1 MKTFDTTKQANE
13 LVASFF
19 GFDVNEVTRKTFHE
33 ETTEKMANYRAQD
46 ELGRAQLYA
55 VEVTDNARLKRQILE
70 FSNEFI
76 TTIRTF
82 EVYDYIPA
90 AYKRETMRFFNSH
103 FSKFDKN
110 AANAL
115 GQHMKKSIAHIKQI
129 PGALLER
136 GRSSHLSN
144 DVMRRLIGRSRNSFF
159 VYLRK
164 DQKLINQFKIRLDKY
179 CEMVWLL
186 IMQEEGTIYADMPL
200 ADKVAR
206 RSAMAENLVEDFLN
220 EKCKVRRDSEVQADK
235 LYTEYEKWA
244 LERDAEMLGRK
255 TFTETVFN
263 IVPYASQKISKG
275 TVYVTGLRIAN

>member
-1 MKTFDTTKQANE
+1 MKMNDNNKQANE
-13 LVASFF
+13 LVAAFF
-19 GFDVNEVTRKTFHE
+19 GFDADEVASKSFHE
-33 ETTEKMANYRAQD
+33 ETSEKMAMYRSQD

-76 TTIRTF
+76 STIRTF
-82 EVYDYIPA
+82 EIYDYIPA

-115 GQHMKKSIAHIKQI
+115 GQHMKKSIAYIKEI

-136 GRSSHLSN
+136 GKSSHLSN
-144 DVMRRLIGRSRNSFF
+144 DVMRRLIERSRNSFF
-159 VYLRK
+159 VYIRK
-164 DQKLINQFKIRLDKY
+164 DTRLLSQFKARLDKY

-186 IMQEEGTIYADMPL
+186 LMQEEGTIYADMPL

-206 RSAMAENLVEDFLN
+206 RTVIAEEMVEKFLN
-220 EKCKVRRDSEVQADK
+220 EKCKVHRESKVRADI
-235 LYTEYEKWA
+235 LYREYEAWVM
-244 LERDAEMLGRK
+244 ERDAEMIGRK
-255 TFTETVFN
+255 TFTETIFN
-263 IVPYASQKISKG
+263 MIPFATQQITKG
-275 TVYVTGLRIAN
+275 KTYINGLRIAN